1 MATRGDPA
9 VIAAETRVRVTLKAP
24 VKITEQRVTADR

>member
-9 VIAAETRVRVTLKAP
+9 VIPAEAALNFTLRSP
-24 VKITEQRVTADR
+24 VAITQKK